1 MQGEADRRA
10 NKEVVDV
17 GGGIGLERMPEYG
30 LHAILSALRREAARR
45 GDIEERLQG
54 LKSDRASDR
63 ASRTDAS
70 SAAVAE

>member
-17 GGGIGLERMPEYG
+17 GRMPEYG